1 MTAYQTIY
9 EDSIDRHGLVTTA
22 RARELGLAPNTLAL
36 LAHRGRLEHV
46 GRGVY
51 RLAVPLPFA
60 GEIPAYALAVEQV
73 GTGAVLWGESV
84 LALLGLLAA
93 SDPSRIH
100 VGLPGRLRR
109 RVPEGIVV
117 HPFPVDA
124 AVAEYEGV
132 RAQAVAD
139 ALLACRGAVMPDRL
153 LGAAKKAREQGY
165 LTGREY
171 AAARKAVTP

>member
-1 MTAYQTIY
+1 MTAYQAIY

-36 LAHRGRLEHV
+36 LAHRGRLVHV

-51 RLAVPLPFA
+51 RLAVSLPFA

-73 GTGAVLWGESV
+73 GANVVLWGESV
-84 LALLGLLAA
+84 LAMLGLLAA

-109 RVPEGIVV
+109 RVPEGIAV
-117 HPFPVDA
+117 HPLPANA
-124 AVAEYEGV
+124 ATTEYEGV
-132 RAQAVAD
+132 RAQPVAD
-139 ALLACRGAVMPDRL
+139 ALPACYGSVMPDRL
-153 LGAAKKAREQGY
+153 LGAAKKAREQGH
-165 LTGREY
+165 LTAREY
-171 AAARKAVTP
+171 AAARKTVSP

>member
-22 RARELGLAPNTLAL
+22 RARELGLPPNALAL

-51 RLAVPLPFA
+51 RLAASLPFA
-60 GEIPAYALAVEQV
+60 GEIPAYALVVEQV
-73 GTGAVLWGESV
+73 GANAVLWGESV
-84 LALLGLLAA
+84 LAMLGLLAA

-109 RVPEGIVV
+109 RLPEGIVV
-117 HPFPVDA
+117 HPLSA
-124 AVAEYEGV
+124 QSAMTEYEGI
-132 RAQAVAD
+132 RSQPVAD
-139 ALLACRGAVMPDRL
+139 ALLASRGSVMPDRL
-153 LGAAKKAREQGY
+153 LGAAKKAREQGF
-165 LTGREY
+165 LTAREY
-171 AAARKAVTP
+171 AAARKAVSP

>member
-9 EDSIDRHGLVTTA
+9 EDAIDRHGLVTTA

-73 GTGAVLWGESV
+73 GTDAVLWGESV
-84 LALLGLLAA
+84 LAMLGLLAA

-124 AVAEYEGV
+124 AVAEYEVV
-132 RAQAVAD
+132 RAQPVAD
-139 ALLACRGAVMPDRL
+139 ALLACRWAVMPDRL

-171 AAARKAVTP
+171 AAMRKAVTP